1 MSLCPQALLLMN
13 SITSD
18 ERFSPKIRQKE
29 GGGANWGKEIY
40 KPFCFPLLL
49 GSVII

>member
-29 GGGANWGKEIY
+29 GGGGGQTGEKKSINLSAFLFY
-40 KPFCFPLLL
+40 
-49 GSVII
+49 

>member
-29 GGGANWGKEIY
+29 GGGGQTGEKKSINLSAFLFY
-40 KPFCFPLLL
+40 
-49 GSVII
+49 